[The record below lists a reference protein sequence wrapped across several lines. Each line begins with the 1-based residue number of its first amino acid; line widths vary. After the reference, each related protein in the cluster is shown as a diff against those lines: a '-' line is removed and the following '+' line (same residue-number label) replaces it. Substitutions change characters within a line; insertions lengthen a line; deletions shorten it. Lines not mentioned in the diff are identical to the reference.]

1 MIAEPTP
8 VARRRAV
15 FHRRWTVIAAAGVG
29 VVAGV
34 LVAGA
39 AFGPSSGSHT
49 RVGSGV
55 PVAQHRHV
63 PPFSRIELAGTNSVT
78 VRVGEARAV
87 VVRADENLLD
97 RVTTRVI
104 GGRLTIGDL
113 GSFTARSPMTV
124 EVKTP
129 SLEAVALTGDGIVS
143 IAGAGGN
150 HLTVQL
156 AGTGLVQ
163 VDGAVDRLDAR
174 LDGTGNLELE
184 DLPAR
189 EVQAVLSGTGR
200 VVVKPTRM
208 LDASVPG
215 TGSIVY
221 RGHPTKVTTSI
232 TGIGTVVRE

>member
-15 FHRRWTVIAAAGVG
+15 FRRRWTVIAAAGVG

-39 AFGPSSGSHT
+39 AYGPAPGNHT

-55 PVAQHRHV
+55 PAAQHRHV

-78 VRVGEARAV
+78 VRIGAARAV

-97 RVTTRVI
+97 RVTTRVV

-124 EVKTP
+124 EIGTP

-143 IAGAGGN
+143 VAGAGGR

-163 VDGAVDRLDAR
+163 VSGAVDRLDAR
-174 LDGTGNLELE
+174 LDGTGNLELG

-189 EVQAVLSGTGR
+189 DVQAVLSGTGR
-200 VVVKPTRM
+200 VVVKPSGT

-221 RGHPTKVTTSI
+221 RGHPARVTTSI
-232 TGIGTVVRE
+232 TGTGTVVRE